1 MKTRTKRIIQGTLGT
16 IFVALCVLLVPTC
29 WGKPWKIDHVGMRA
43 LVEFGIESPEMMSSM
58 RPLDAFGLDW
68 YSDELDD
75 RDYRRRTEMFD
86 TADEYLELVRSYDRD
101 ALDDTDKLTYDALE
115 WLLVEAVALRPYAY
129 HDYPLNQMFG
139 VQSGL
144 PDFMINTHAI
154 EDVGDAEDYITRV
167 EQFDRAF
174 DQVIE
179 GLRHRESLGVIPPR
193 FVIERVL
200 TEMKGFVEPPAT
212 ENAMYVHFSGKLDEL
227 EDLDADER
235 AELLAALETAI
246 ESDVYPVYAR
256 MIAYYEELLPRAGT
270 DDGVWHLPDG
280 DALYDRM
287 LRMFTTSEMG
297 ADEIHEL
304 GLSEVAR
311 IQAEIRRILEAEGY
325 GGDSFLAL
333 MQNLEADERFY
344 YPDTDEGR
352 EQILADYARI
362 IEEID
367 AGLEPFFNNRP
378 QAPVEVKREA
388 AFKEETA
395 PGAHYQ
401 PPPLD
406 GSRPGVFFA
415 NLKDIKATPK
425 YGMRTLAYHEA
436 VPGHHY
442 QIALSLE
449 NEELPLFRRV
459 LPFGAYVEGWALYAE
474 QLAAEQGFQEDPFD
488 RVGYLQAEL
497 FRAVRLVVDTGIH
510 RKRWTREQAIEYMR
524 QNTGMAESD
533 VVAEIE
539 RYIVMPGQACSYK
552 IGQLEILRLRE
563 HARRELGERFD
574 LPAFHDVILM
584 NGPLP
589 LELLARV
596 VDDWIA
602 QQG

>member
-16 IFVALCVLLVPTC
+16 IFVALCVLVVPTC

-43 LVEFGIESPEMMSSM
+43 LIEFGMESPEMMSSM

-75 RDYRRRTEMFD
+75 RDYRRRTEIFD
-86 TADEYLELVRSYDRD
+86 TADEYLALVRSYDRE

-154 EDVGDAEDYITRV
+154 EDVGDAEDYIARV

-179 GLRHRESLGVIPPR
+179 GLEHRESLGVIPPR

-200 TEMKGFVEPPAT
+200 TEMRGFIEPPAT
-212 ENAMYVHFSGKLDEL
+212 ENAMYLHFTDKLDEL

-235 AELLAALETAI
+235 AELETALAAAI
-246 ESDVYPVYAR
+246 DNDVYPVYGR
-256 MIAYYEELLPRAGT
+256 MIAYYETLLPKAGR

-287 LRMFTTSEMG
+287 LRMFTTSELG

-311 IQAEIRRILEAEGY
+311 IQTEIRRILEGEGY
-325 GGDSFLAL
+325 DGESFLAL

-344 YPDTDEGR
+344 YPDTNEGR
-352 EQILADYARI
+352 EQILADYTRI

-378 QAPVEVKREA
+378 EAPVEVKREA

-442 QIALSLE
+442 QIALSME
-449 NEELPLFRRV
+449 NEELPLFRRM

-563 HARRELGERFD
+563 HAKEQLGDRFD

-602 QQG
+602 QQL